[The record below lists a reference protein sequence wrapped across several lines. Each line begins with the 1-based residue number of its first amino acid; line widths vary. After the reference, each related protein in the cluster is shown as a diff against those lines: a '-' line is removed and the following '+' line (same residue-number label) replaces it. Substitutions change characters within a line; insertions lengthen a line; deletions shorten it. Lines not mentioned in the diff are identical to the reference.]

1 MTWTQ
6 FVQSLRKGLAE
17 RARKTMASQST
28 PQRAAAVRAI
38 AIESH
43 QPQVAIQSASRCQP
57 MEEWSY
63 YLVDVSYNFGRLTA
77 NDHETHDK
85 TSASILLNSLSILLF
100 YLDFQEYGEPMV
112 FAPLW

>member
-17 RARKTMASQST
+17 RARRTSMASQST

-43 QPQVAIQSASRCQP
+43 QPQAAIQSASRCQP

-63 YLVDVSYNFGRLTA
+63 YLIDVSYRTLSGLL
-77 NDHETHDK
+77 
-85 TSASILLNSLSILLF
+85 ILMAIPLSTL
-100 YLDFQEYGEPMV
+100 YR
-112 FAPLW
+112 